1 MESYSDLFDL
11 SGKKA
16 VVTGA
21 GSGIGQAIAWG
32 LAAFGADVLIAAH
45 DMKKAG
51 ITAEGVEFYGV
62 KAVPYAFEV
71 TELDQIEKLMDYAAK
86 EFGRID
92 ILVNSAGKNI
102 RKNVLDMEEADWDL
116 VHDINLKGTVFCCK
130 AAAKYMVE
138 QKKGKII
145 NISSISS
152 MLGHP
157 ARCAYAGSKGGLNQ
171 VTRVMATEWAPYNI
185 NVNSISPAAI
195 DTPFIKGL
203 KEDKTKLERE
213 LKRIPLGRIGE
224 SSDIIGASVFLASRA
239 SDFITGHNLVVDGGR
254 TVD

>member
-1 MESYSDLFDL
+1 MEDYTKLFDL
-11 SGKKA
+11 TGKKA
-16 VVTGA
+16 VVTGG

-32 LAAFGADVLIAAH
+32 LASFGADVLIGAH

-51 ITAEGVEFYGV
+51 VTAEGVAAYGA
-62 KAVPYAFEV
+62 KAVPYAYEATV
-71 TELDQIEKLMDYAAK
+71 LSEIEQMMAEAVK
-86 EFGRID
+86 EFGCID

-102 RKNVLDMEEADWDL
+102 RKYILDMEEADWDT
-116 VHDINLKGTVFCCK
+116 VHSINLKGTVFCCK
-130 AAAKYMVE
+130 AAAKYMTE
-138 QKKGKII
+138 RKSGKII

-195 DTPFIKGL
+195 DTPFISGL
-203 KEDKTKLERE
+203 KQDKTKLERE
-213 LKRIPLGRIGE
+213 LQRIPLGRIGQ
-224 SSDIIGASVFLASRA
+224 SPDIIGASVFLASHA

>member
-1 MESYSDLFDL
+1 MEDYKDIFDL
-11 SGKKA
+11 RGKKA
-16 VVTGA
+16 VVTGG

-32 LAAFGADVLIAAH
+32 LASFGADVMIAAH

-51 ITAEGVEFYGV
+51 VTADGVEYYGV

-71 TELDQIEKLMDYAAK
+71 TKLEEVDKLMADAVK
-86 EFGRID
+86 EFGTID

-102 RKNVLDMEEADWDL
+102 RKYILDMEEADWDT
-116 VHDINLKGTVFCCK
+116 VHNINLKGTVFCCK
-130 AAAKYMVE
+130 AAAKYMIE
-138 QKKGKII
+138 RKSGKIV

-185 NVNSISPAAI
+185 NVNCISPAAI

-213 LKRIPLGRIGE
+213 LKRIPLGRIGQ
-224 SSDIIGASVFLASRA
+224 SSDIIGASVFLASKA

>member
-1 MESYSDLFDL
+1 MEDYKNLFDL
-11 SGKKA
+11 AGKKA
-16 VVTGA
+16 VVTGG

-32 LAAFGADVLIAAH
+32 LASFGADVLIAAH

-51 ITAEGVEFYGV
+51 ITAEGVESYG
-62 KAVPYAFEV
+62 ARAIPYAFEV
-71 TELDQIEKLMDYAAK
+71 TVLDEIEKLMADAVK
-86 EFGRID
+86 ELGRID

-102 RKNVLDMEEADWDL
+102 RKYILDMKEEDWDT
-116 VHDINLKGTVFCCK
+116 VHSINLKGTVFSCK
-130 AAAKYMVE
+130 EAVKYMKD
-138 QKKGKII
+138 QGSGKII

-171 VTRVMATEWAPYNI
+171 VTRVMASEWAPYNI
-185 NVNSISPAAI
+185 NVNTISPAAI

-213 LKRIPLGRIGE
+213 LKRIPLGRIGQ
-224 SSDIIGASVFLASRA
+224 SSDIVGASVFLASKA